1 MSQRAGTVLAMAEIV
16 FPDMDVGRIRFAVS
30 PMWETVAS
38 LRAAQTVRP
47 GSFHHRWAARVR
59 ASAADGELQ
68 TLRALVPPSGH
79 LADFLTPI
87 PPRRHMT
94 FEAELAEVTSA
105 DPAGVIADLQH
116 LLSAERDPELRGVLE
131 RGLADVDGLRRQAGA
146 ELRRHWTT
154 SVEPLWKRLRAVAE
168 ADVSWRLEQM
178 ADAGPRRVLETLHP
192 RVRLVQNALSVA
204 TSCPPSEGGTWDHGM
219 VLVPCA
225 FAWPD
230 VLCLTM
236 PGRTPT
242 LSYAPRGVGRLW
254 ADAAAPRR
262 ALTELVGRTRADP
275 VARLDLPMT
284 TTQLADALAVAA
296 PTMNAHLQILRRA
309 GVVTATRRGR
319 TVLYARTSLG
329 DHLAAVGSAD

>member
-1 MSQRAGTVLAMAEIV
+1 MA
-16 FPDMDVGRIRFAVS
+16 
-30 PMWETVAS
+30 
-38 LRAAQTVRP
+38 
-47 GSFHHRWAARVR
+47 
-59 ASAADGELQ
+59 
-68 TLRALVPPSGH
+68 
-79 LADFLTPI
+79 
-87 PPRRHMT
+87 
-94 FEAELAEVTSA
+94 FEAELAQVVAA
-105 DPAGVIADLQH
+105 DAEDVVADLTH
-116 LLSAERDPELRGVLE
+116 LLDAQRDPVLRSVLE
-131 RGLADVDGLRRQAGA
+131 RGLSDVDGLRRQAGE

-154 SVEPLWKRLRAVAE
+154 SIEPLWRRLRAVAE

-192 RVRLVQNALSVA
+192 RVRLEQNALSVD
-204 TSCPPSEGGTWDHGM
+204 TSCPPSEGGEWDHGM

-230 VLCLTM
+230 VLCLTK

-254 ADAAAPRR
+254 QDTTAPPR
-262 ALTELVGRTRADP
+262 ALAELVGRTRADT

-319 TVLYARTSLG
+319 IVLYARTSLG
-329 DHLAAVGSAD
+329 DHLAAVDVEAAG

>member
-1 MSQRAGTVLAMAEIV
+1 MAKIV

-47 GSFHHRWAARVR
+47 GSFHHRWAAGVW
-59 ASAADGELQ
+59 ASVADGELL
-68 TLRALVPPSGH
+68 TLRALVPPTGH

-87 PPRRHMT
+87 PPRRHLS
-94 FEAELAEVTSA
+94 FEAELAAVTTA
-105 DPAGVIADLQH
+105 DPEVVLADLRH
-116 LLSAERDPELRGVLE
+116 LLTAQRDPALRDVLE
-131 RGLADVDGLRRQAGA
+131 RGLADVEGLRRRTGE
-146 ELRRHWTT
+146 ELRRHWTA
-154 SVEPLWKRLRAVAE
+154 SVEPLWRRLRAVAE

-192 RVRLVQNALSVA
+192 RVRLELNALTVD
-204 TSCPPSEGGTWDHGM
+204 TSCPPSEGGEWDHGL

-230 VLCLTM
+230 VLCLTT

-254 ADAAAPRR
+254 ADSLAPRP
-262 ALTELVGRTRADP
+262 ALAELVGRTRADA

-284 TTQLADALAVAA
+284 TSQLADALAVAA

-319 TVLYARTSLG
+319 IVLYARTSLG
-329 DHLAAVGSAD
+329 DHLAAVDGAAV

>member
-1 MSQRAGTVLAMAEIV
+1 MAKIV
-16 FPDMDVGRIRFAVS
+16 FPDLDVGRIRFAVS

-47 GSFHHRWAARVR
+47 GSFHHRWAAAVR
-59 ASAADGELQ
+59 ASITAGELR

-94 FEAELAEVTSA
+94 FAAELAQVASA
-105 DPAGVIADLQH
+105 DAEDVLADLHH
-116 LLSAERDPELRGVLE
+116 LLSAQRDPELRQVLGH
-131 RGLADVDGLRRQAGA
+131 GLDDVEGLRRRAGD

-154 SVEPLWKRLRAVAE
+154 SVEPLWKRVRAVAE

-192 RVRLVQNALSVA
+192 RVRLEQNALSVT
-204 TSCPPSEGGTWDHGM
+204 TSCPPSEGGDWDHGM

-230 VLCLTM
+230 VLCLTT

-254 ADAAAPRR
+254 EDAMAPRR
-262 ALTELVGRTRADP
+262 ALTDLVGRTRADA
-275 VARLDLPMT
+275 VARLDLPMS

-296 PTMNAHLQILRRA
+296 PTMSAHLQILRRA

-319 TVLYARTSLG
+319 SVLYARTSLG
-329 DHLAAVGSAD
+329 DHLATVDDVPG

>member
-1 MSQRAGTVLAMAEIV
+1 MAKIV
-16 FPDMDVGRIRFAVS
+16 FPDIDVGRIRFAVS

-38 LRAAQTVRP
+38 LRTAQTVRP
-47 GSFHHRWAARVR
+47 GSFHHRWAAGVR
-59 ASAADGELQ
+59 ASVAHGELQ
-68 TLRALVPPSGH
+68 TLRALVPPTGH

-87 PPRRHMT
+87 PPRRHMS
-94 FEAELAEVTSA
+94 FEAELAQVTSA
-105 DPAGVIADLQH
+105 DAEDVVTDLHH
-116 LLSAERDPELRGVLE
+116 LLIAQRDPTMRGVLE
-131 RGLADVDGLRRQAGA
+131 RGLTDVEGLRRRTGE
-146 ELRRHWTT
+146 ELRQHWTR
-154 SVEPLWKRLRAVAE
+154 SIEPLWKRVRAVAE

-192 RVRLVQNALSVA
+192 RVRLAQNALSVE
-204 TSCPPSEGGTWDHGM
+204 TSCPPSEGGEWDHGM

-230 VLCLTM
+230 VLCLTT

-254 ADAAAPRR
+254 QDALASPR
-262 ALTELVGRTRADP
+262 ALAELVGRTRADA
-275 VARLDLPMT
+275 VVRLDLPMT

-319 TVLYARTSLG
+319 IVLYARTSLG
-329 DHLAAVGSAD
+329 DRLAAVDAAAG